1 MALAETPR
9 FSGALQQEV
18 MRALWRLGQGT
29 VEDVRGALPKKSR
42 GAYTTVQ
49 TVLNRLSDRGLLER
63 RRRGTAIVY
72 VPRLSEAQYLSR
84 SLNETLAD
92 ASNEARQAALAGIVG
107 DLDPDELKAI
117 RARGRK
123 VVRRRK
129 RS

>member
-1 MALAETPR
+1 
-9 FSGALQQEV
+9 

-29 VEDVRGALPKKSR
+29 VEDIRGALPRKSR

-63 RRRGTAIVY
+63 QRRGTAIVY

-84 SLNETLAD
+84 SLNETLAG
-92 ASNEARQAALAGIVG
+92 ASSEARQAALAGIVG

-117 RARGRK
+117 RARAKEVG
-123 VVRRRK
+123 RRRK

>member
-1 MALAETPR
+1 
-9 FSGALQQEV
+9 

-29 VEDVRGALPKKSR
+29 VEDVRGALPRKSR

-49 TVLNRLSDRGLLER
+49 TVLNRLSGRGLLER
-63 RRRGTAIVY
+63 RRRGSAIVY

-84 SLNETLAD
+84 SLNETLAG

-107 DLDPDELKAI
+107 DLDPDELRAI